1 MKTRNVQF
9 IQFDSKEVLKT
20 KDISCLADQNN
31 SDSTANQFQN
41 QNHQTVYLRSSQNTR
56 IMQRMPTPSIEGNQS
71 FEFADFSHQA
81 RSMSDDQ
88 MSARHLME
96 VR

>member
-9 IQFDSKEVLKT
+9 IQFDSKEILKT
-20 KDISCLADQNN
+20 RDISSLTDN
-31 SDSTANQFQN
+31 SDSTANVFQN
-41 QNHQTVYLRSSQNTR
+41 QNHQTVYLQSSQNTR
-56 IMQRMPTPSIEGNQS
+56 IMQSMQTPSIEGSQS

-81 RSMSDDQ
+81 GSMSDDQ